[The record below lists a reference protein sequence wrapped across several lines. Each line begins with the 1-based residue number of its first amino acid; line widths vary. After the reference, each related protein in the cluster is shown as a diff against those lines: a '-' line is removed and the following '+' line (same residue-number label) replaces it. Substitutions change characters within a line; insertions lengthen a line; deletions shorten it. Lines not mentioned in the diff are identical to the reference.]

1 MFSIIIATFIIVA
14 TGSIRTG
21 EIIVPVAVGLGM
33 SIIEIFMF
41 ICSTKLMAIIFNNDE
56 VILKLSSIFKKTR
69 VAIKIENL
77 QYSYDPEVG
86 VRGIKSEEM
95 RLYENG
101 KKIIGFGRSYDGWST
116 TKVLEIH
123 RDLIRL
129 NVSRYK

>member
-21 EIIVPVAVGLGM
+21 KIIVPVAVGLGM

-56 VILKLSSIFKKTR
+56 VILKLSSIFKKTS

-86 VRGIKSEEM
+86 AGGIKSEEM

-101 KKIIGFGRSYDGWST
+101 K
-116 TKVLEIH
+116 
-123 RDLIRL
+123 
-129 NVSRYK
+129 